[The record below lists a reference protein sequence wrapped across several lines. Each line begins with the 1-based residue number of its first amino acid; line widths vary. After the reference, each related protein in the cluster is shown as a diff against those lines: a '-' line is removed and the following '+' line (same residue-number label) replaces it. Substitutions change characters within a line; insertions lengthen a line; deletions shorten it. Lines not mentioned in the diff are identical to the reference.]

1 MLDQHLHE
9 SSAVH
14 FDADP
19 DPGQIATTQPEQPLN
34 KLCDSGTR
42 MWNRALTHDLAT
54 VVDNANLMR
63 LCRPVNADKQRI
75 VIALHICSSCSGR
88 CDARSPLYGRSQAQT
103 PHGPLIAGQ
112 TSRAQVPPRH
122 SQCRG
127 RMALLLVGRSLWPRS
142 TKLTI
147 GMVQG
152 ELPTTCQGRR
162 SGALPCDPR
171 I

>member
-9 SSAVH
+9 STAGH
-14 FDADP
+14 LDADP

-127 RMALLLVGRSLWPRS
+127 ANGAPAGWPVIVAS
-142 TKLTI
+142 FDEAHNWNGTGGDSPPFVK
-147 GMVQG
+147 
-152 ELPTTCQGRR
+152 
-162 SGALPCDPR
+162 SDF
-171 I
+171 